1 MKVSTHYIKG
11 INMLRIITLLIV
23 TLIGISLVAQP
34 QTGDNMSGFKLIE
47 KRFVKEVDAECLLF
61 QHERSGARFLKISN
75 DDLNKT
81 FCVTFK
87 TVTESDAG
95 TPHILEH
102 SVLNGS
108 KNFPVKSPFDILS
121 KGSLNTFLNAMT
133 GSDITL
139 YPVSSMNNKDFQSL
153 MHIYLDAVFNPLI
166 YEDPR
171 ILDQEGWHHD
181 LEHADSNMTYRGVVY
196 NEMKGAFSS
205 PTRELGYLVDKQ
217 LFPDTPY
224 RFSSGG
230 YPAAIPTLT
239 YDDFINFH
247 RKYYHPSN
255 SYIFLYGDGDTES
268 ELAFIDEHYLSNYTR
283 SDQIVDIPLQSA
295 FETMQTGS
303 GVYSATEGS
312 ELEGNTYLS
321 LSFVI
326 GLSTNQQLGLG
337 LNVLTQALFNNESAP
352 VRLALQEAGIG
363 KDVGARVDDLKQNVL
378 HVQVQNANPDEADR
392 FKQVI
397 FEALQKVAK
406 DGLDKE
412 VVTGILNR
420 MEFNL
425 REGNTPQKGLYY
437 NRKALSSWFWA
448 DEPFSGLEYEKPLAT
463 FKAALPTGYLENL
476 ITQQIVNNPHALLFT
491 LNPQPGLEGEND
503 SRTNAELAAYKAS
516 LSTDE
521 VTQLVEHTA
530 MLVDYQKSE
539 DTPEALAT
547 IPLLDLEDINPDAD
561 WFVADESRVSRIPYL
576 HFDTFTN
583 DISYIRLFFDLR
595 VLTEEQLPYA
605 SLLATLLGSI
615 STENYTFGELDN
627 ALDTHLG
634 GFSTYLSSYL
644 ENRDDDK
651 LIPKFVLST
660 KAISSD
666 QSKIFDFSEEILRHS
681 QLDDIER
688 IEDVLTRH
696 HSRLSANVKRDGL
709 GYARTRLFSYTTK
722 SGMFNELTGG
732 LKYYWF
738 ISDLVDNF
746 ESKQVD
752 VIKELKNVSDLLFN
766 KKNLIA
772 TTTCSDNAMIVFR
785 KELKGFSK
793 GLGKQKPDFQEWKLE
808 SGVRNEGLMA
818 ASKVNYVLQGA
829 DFTDLGYEWDGKIRV
844 LNQIISREWLKNQVR
859 VIGGAYGGFARFSP
873 TGQVYFGSY
882 RDPNLSS
889 TLENYANTPG
899 FLETLEVDQNEMTRF
914 IIGTI
919 SGMDQP
925 QTPSQRGN
933 TAVARY
939 FTKLTHEK
947 LQAERAAV
955 LSTSLDDVKSYD
967 KMVSA
972 ILENSPICVYGNED
986 KLKQNKDLFEKLITL
1001 D

>member
-1 MKVSTHYIKG
+1 MPKIA
-11 INMLRIITLLIV
+11 TLLISILLSI
-23 TLIGISLVAQP
+23 TIVAQP
-34 QTGDNMSGFKLIE
+34 QTGDKMSGFKLVE

-61 QHERSGARFLKISN
+61 QHEQSGARLLKISN
-75 DDLNKT
+75 TDLNKT
-81 FCVTFK
+81 FCITFK
-87 TVTESDAG
+87 TITESDAG

-139 YPVSSMNNKDFQSL
+139 YPVSSMNDKDFRSL

-171 ILDQEGWHHD
+171 ILEQEGWHHD
-181 LEHADSNMTYRGVVY
+181 LEQADSNITYKGVVY

-239 YDDFINFH
+239 HEDFLNFH

-268 ELAFIDEHYLSNYTR
+268 ELAFIDEHYLSNYSP
-283 SDQIVDIPLQSA
+283 SDQIVDIPLQAPFESPRSA
-295 FETMQTGS
+295 S
-303 GVYSATEGS
+303 GVYSATEDS
-312 ELEGNTYLS
+312 ELEENSYLS

-326 GLSTNQQLGLG
+326 GLSTDQQLALGLG
-337 LNVLTQALFNNESAP
+337 VLTQALFNNESAP

-363 KDVGARVDDLKQNVL
+363 KDVGAWIDDLKQNVF
-378 HVQVQNANPDEADR
+378 HVRVQNANPDDGEKFRQIVLETLEKTAS
-392 FKQVI
+392 Q
-397 FEALQKVAK
+397 
-406 DGLDKE
+406 GLDKDAI
-412 VVTGILNR
+412 TGILNR
-420 MEFNL
+420 KEFSL
-425 REGNTPQKGLYY
+425 REGNTPQKGLNY
-437 NRKALSSWFWA
+437 NGKALSSWFWS
-448 DEPFSGLEYEKPLAT
+448 DDPFSGLEYEKPIADLKIAID
-463 FKAALPTGYLENL
+463 KGYLEEL
-476 ITQQIVNNPHALLFT
+476 ITTSFINNPHTLLFT
-491 LNPQPGLEGEND
+491 LNPQPGLESEND
-503 SRTNAELAAYKAS
+503 AGVTAELMAHKES
-516 LSTDE
+516 LSPDE
-521 VTQLVEHTA
+521 VSQLVDHTA

-539 DTPEALAT
+539 DTPESLAT
-547 IPLLDLEDINPDAD
+547 IPLLDLEDINPEAD
-561 WFVADESRVSRIPYL
+561 WFIADESSVSRNPYL
-576 HFDTFTN
+576 HFETFTN
-583 DISYIRLFFDLR
+583 NISYIRLFFDLR
-595 VLTEEQLPYA
+595 VLSEEQLPYA

-615 STENYTFGELDN
+615 ATENYTFGELDN

-634 GFSTYLSSYL
+634 GFSTYLTRYL
-644 ENRDDDK
+644 QDRRDDQ
-651 LIPKFVLST
+651 LVPKFVLST
-660 KAISSD
+660 KAMSPD
-666 QSKIFDFSEEILRHS
+666 QGKIFDFSEEILRHS

-688 IEDVLTRH
+688 IKDVLTRH
-696 HSRLSANVKRDGL
+696 HSRLSASVKRDGL

-722 SGMFNELTGG
+722 AGMFDEVTEG
-732 LKYYWF
+732 LDYYWF
-738 ISDLVDNF
+738 ITDLVENF
-746 ESKQVD
+746 EARQLDLV
-752 VIKELKNVSDLLFN
+752 KELKSVSELLFN

-772 TTTCSDNAMIVFR
+772 STTCSDDAMKVFR

-793 GLGKQKPDFQEWKLE
+793 TLGKQKPEFQDWTLISEAK
-808 SGVRNEGLMA
+808 NEGLMA
-818 ASKVNYVLQGA
+818 ASKVQYVLQGA
-829 DFTDLGYEWDGKIRV
+829 DFTDLGYRWDGKIRV

-882 RDPNLSS
+882 RDPNLAS
-889 TLENYANTPG
+889 TLENYAGTPN
-899 FLETLEVDQNEMTRF
+899 FLSTLDIDQTEMTRF

-919 SGMDQP
+919 SGMDRP

-933 TAVARY
+933 TAVARF
-939 FTKLTHEK
+939 FTQATQEQ
-947 LQAERAAV
+947 LQTERTAV
-955 LSTSLDDVKSYD
+955 LTTSVEDVKSYE
-967 KMVSA
+967 KMVSS
-972 ILENSPICVYGNED
+972 ILENSPICVYGNEE
-986 KLKQNKDLFEKLITL
+986 KLNQNKDLFEKLIIL

>member
-1 MKVSTHYIKG
+1 MPK
-11 INMLRIITLLIV
+11 IITMLMATLLCITV
-23 TLIGISLVAQP
+23 MAQP
-34 QTGDNMSGFKLIE
+34 QTGDKMSGFKLVE

-61 QHERSGARFLKISN
+61 KHEQSGARLLKISN
-75 DDLNKT
+75 TDINKT
-81 FCVTFK
+81 FCITFK

-139 YPVSSMNNKDFQSL
+139 YPVSSMNDKDFRSL

-166 YEDPR
+166 YEDPH
-171 ILDQEGWHHD
+171 ILEQEGWHHD
-181 LEHADSNMTYRGVVY
+181 LEHADSNMTYKGVVY

-239 YDDFINFH
+239 HDDFLNFH

-268 ELAFIDEHYLSNYTR
+268 ELAFIDEHYLSKYSP
-283 SDQIVDIPLQSA
+283 SDQVVDIPLQPA
-295 FETMQTGS
+295 FEALRSAS
-303 GVYSATEGS
+303 GVYSATEES
-312 ELEGNTYLS
+312 ELEGNSYLS
-321 LSFVI
+321 LSFVV
-326 GLSTNQQLGLG
+326 GLSTDQLLGLG
-337 LNVLTQALFNNESAP
+337 LRVLTQALFNNESAP

-363 KDVGARVDDLKQNVL
+363 KDVGAWIDDLKQNVL
-378 HVQVQNANPDEADR
+378 HIQVQDANPDEAEK
-392 FKQVI
+392 FKQVV
-397 FEALQKVAK
+397 FETLEKVASE
-406 DGLDKE
+406 GLDK
-412 VVTGILNR
+412 VAITGILNR

-437 NRKALSSWFWA
+437 NQKALGSWFWA
-448 DEPFSGLEYEKPLAT
+448 DEPFSGLEYEKPLAA
-463 FKAALPTGYLENL
+463 FKQALPSGYLEGL
-476 ITQQIVNNPHALLFT
+476 ITESLVNNPHALLFT
-491 LNPQPGLEGEND
+491 LNPKPGLEGEND
-503 SRTNAELAAYKAS
+503 TRTNTELAAYKAS
-516 LSTDE
+516 LSSDE
-521 VTQLVEHTA
+521 VTQLVDHTE

-547 IPLLDLEDINPDAD
+547 IPLLDLEDINPEAD
-561 WFVADESRVSRIPYL
+561 WFIADESRVSRIPYL
-576 HFDTFTN
+576 HFETFTN

-595 VLTEEQLPYA
+595 VLREDQLPYA
-605 SLLATLLGSI
+605 ALLATLLGSI
-615 STENYTFGELDN
+615 GTENYTFGELDN

-634 GFSTYLSSYL
+634 GFSTYLSTYL
-644 ENRDDDK
+644 QNRDDDQ

-660 KAISSD
+660 KAMSPE
-666 QSKIFDFSEEILRHS
+666 QAKVFDFSEEILRRS
-681 QLDDIER
+681 QLDDVDR
-688 IEDVLTRH
+688 IKDVLTRH

-709 GYARTRLFSYTTK
+709 GYARTRLFSYTTRA
-722 SGMFNELTGG
+722 GMFRELTGG
-732 LKYYWF
+732 LEYYWF
-738 ISDLVDNF
+738 ISDMVDNF
-746 ESKQVD
+746 DTKQD
-752 VIKELKNVSDLLFN
+752 DLINELKNVSEMLFN

-772 TTTCSDNAMIVFR
+772 STTCSDDAIKLFR
-785 KELKGFSK
+785 AELKGFSK
-793 GLGKQKPDFQEWKLE
+793 GLGRQKPVFQDWTLTSNSK
-808 SGVRNEGLMA
+808 NEGLMA
-818 ASKVNYVLQGA
+818 ASKVQYVLKGS
-829 DFTDLGYEWDGKIRV
+829 DFTDLGYSWDGKIKV

-859 VIGGAYGGFARFSP
+859 VIGGAYGGFARFSA

-882 RDPNLSS
+882 RDPNLTS
-889 TLENYANTPG
+889 TLENYARTPD
-899 FLETLEVDQNEMTRF
+899 FLATLDIDQKEMTRF

-919 SGMDQP
+919 SGMDRP
-925 QTPSQRGN
+925 QTPSQRGS

-939 FTKLTHEK
+939 FTRLSQEQ
-947 LQAERAAV
+947 LQSERTAV
-955 LSTSLDDVKSYD
+955 LATSLEDVKSYE
-967 KMVSA
+967 KMVA
-972 ILENSPICVYGNED
+972 DILENSPLCVYGNED
-986 KLKQNKDLFEKLITL
+986 KLKQNKELFEKLITL

>member
-1 MKVSTHYIKG
+1 MP
-11 INMLRIITLLIV
+11 RITAIAIAILISIT
-23 TLIGISLVAQP
+23 LVAQP

-61 QHERSGARFLKISN
+61 QHEASGARLFKISN

-81 FCVTFK
+81 FCISFK

-139 YPVSSMNNKDFQSL
+139 YPVSSMNDKDFQSL

-166 YEDPR
+166 YEDSR
-171 ILDQEGWHHD
+171 ILEQEGWHRD
-181 LEHADSNMTYRGVVY
+181 LEHADSAMTYKGVVY

-205 PTRELGYLVDKQ
+205 PTRELGYLVDQQ

-230 YPAAIPTLT
+230 YPAAIPTLS
-239 YDDFINFH
+239 YEDFISFH

-255 SYIFLYGDGDTES
+255 SYIFLYGDGDTEA
-268 ELAFIDEHYLSNYTR
+268 ELAFIDEHYLSNYTK
-283 SDQIVDIPLQSA
+283 SDQVVDIPLQA
-295 FETMQTGS
+295 PFEALRTGS

-312 ELEGNTYLS
+312 ELDGNSYLS
-321 LSFVI
+321 LSFVV
-326 GLSTNQQLGLG
+326 GLSTDHQLGLG
-337 LNVLTQALFNNESAP
+337 LGVLTQALFNNESAP

-363 KDVGARVDDLKQNVL
+363 KDVGAWVDDLKQNVV
-378 HVQVQNANPDEADR
+378 HVQVKNANPEDGEA
-392 FKQVI
+392 FKAVV
-397 FEALQKVAK
+397 FETLEKTVK
-406 DGLDKE
+406 EGLNKE
-412 VVTGILNR
+412 AITGILNR

-437 NRKALSSWFWA
+437 NQKALGSWFWS
-448 DEPFSGLEYEKPLAT
+448 DEPFSGLEYEKPLAE
-463 FKAALPTGYLENL
+463 FKKAIAAGYLEGIISESL
-476 ITQQIVNNPHALLFT
+476 IANPHALLFT
-491 LNPQPGLEGEND
+491 LNPKPGLEGEND
-503 SRTNAELAAYKAS
+503 ARTSAELAAFKAS
-516 LSTDE
+516 LSPTE
-521 VTQLVEHTA
+521 VAGAVEHTK

-547 IPLLDLEDINPDAD
+547 IPLLDLEDINPKID
-561 WFVADESRVSRIPYL
+561 WFVADESRVARIPYL
-576 HFDTFTN
+576 HFDSFTN
-583 DISYIRLFFDLR
+583 NISYIRLFFDLR
-595 VLTEEQLPYA
+595 VLSEEQLPYA
-605 SLLATLLGSI
+605 EFLAVLLGSI
-615 STENYTFGELDN
+615 GTDEYTFGELDN

-644 ENRDDDK
+644 EDRDDDK

-660 KAISSD
+660 KALSPD
-666 QSKIFDFSEEILRHS
+666 QNKVFEFAEEILMHS
-681 QLDDIER
+681 KLDDVER
-688 IEDVLTRH
+688 IKDVLTRH
-696 HSRLSANVKRDGL
+696 HSRLSASVKRDGL
-709 GYARTRLFSYTTK
+709 GYARTRLFSYTTR
-722 SGMFNELTGG
+722 SGMFDELTGG
-732 LKYYWF
+732 LEYYWF
-738 ISDLVDNF
+738 ITDLVENF
-746 ESKQVD
+746 DEKQGVLL
-752 VIKELKNVSDLLFN
+752 KELENISERLFN
-766 KKNLIA
+766 RKNLIA
-772 TTTCSDNAMIVFR
+772 STTCSDDAIKSFR

-793 GLGKQKPDFQEWKLE
+793 SLANDKAIYQTWMLTSDNK
-808 SGVRNEGLMA
+808 NEGFMA
-818 ASKVNYVLQGA
+818 ASKVNYVLQGL
-829 DFTDLGYEWDGKIRV
+829 DYKDLGFEWDGKVRV

-882 RDPNLSS
+882 RDPNLTS
-889 TLENYANTPG
+889 TLENYANTPA
-899 FLETLEVDQNEMTRF
+899 FLETFDVDKDEMTRF

-919 SGMDQP
+919 SGMDRP

-939 FTKLTHEK
+939 FTQITKAGM
-947 LQAERAAV
+947 QAERSAV
-955 LSTSLDDVKSYD
+955 LSTSVEDIKAYT
-967 KMVSA
+967 KMVSG

-986 KLKQNKDLFEKLITL
+986 KLKQSEEVFDKLITL

>member
-1 MKVSTHYIKG
+1 MPK
-11 INMLRIITLLIV
+11 IITMLMATLLSIAV
-23 TLIGISLVAQP
+23 MAQP
-34 QTGDNMSGFKLIE
+34 QTGDTMSGFKLVE

-61 QHERSGARFLKISN
+61 KHVQSGARLLKISN
-75 DDLNKT
+75 TDLNKT
-81 FCVTFK
+81 FCITFK

-139 YPVSSMNNKDFQSL
+139 YPVSSMNDKDFRSL

-171 ILDQEGWHHD
+171 ILEQEGWHHD
-181 LEHADSNMTYRGVVY
+181 LEHVDSSITYKGVVY

-239 YDDFINFH
+239 HEDFLNFH

-268 ELAFIDEHYLSNYTR
+268 ELAFIDEHYLSKYSP
-283 SDQIVDIPLQSA
+283 SDQVVDIPLQPA
-295 FETMQTGS
+295 FEALRSAS
-303 GVYSATEGS
+303 GVYSATEDS
-312 ELEGNTYLS
+312 ELEGNSYLS
-321 LSFVI
+321 LSFVV
-326 GLSTNQQLGLG
+326 GLSSDQQLGLG
-337 LNVLTQALFNNESAP
+337 LRVLTQALFNNESAP

-363 KDVGARVDDLKQNVL
+363 KDVSAWLDDLKQNVL
-378 HVQVQNANPDEADR
+378 HIQVKDANPDDGEI
-392 FKQVI
+392 FKQIVLETLEKVTREGVDQ
-397 FEALQKVAK
+397 EA
-406 DGLDKE
+406 
-412 VVTGILNR
+412 VTGILNR

-437 NRKALSSWFWA
+437 NQKALSSWFWS
-448 DEPFSGLEYEKPLAT
+448 DEPFSGLEYEKPLAA
-463 FKAALPTGYLENL
+463 FKQAITKGYLESL
-476 ITQQIVNNPHALLFT
+476 ITESLVNNPHALLFT
-491 LNPQPGLEGEND
+491 LNPKPGLEGEND
-503 SRTNAELAAYKAS
+503 IRTSSELATYKSS
-516 LSTDE
+516 LSPDE
-521 VTQLVEHTA
+521 VTQLVDHTE
-530 MLVDYQKSE
+530 MLVGYQKTE

-547 IPLLDLEDINPDAD
+547 IPLLDLEDINPEAD
-561 WFVADESRVSRIPYL
+561 WFIADESRVSRIPYL
-576 HFDTFTN
+576 HFEAFTN

-595 VLTEEQLPYA
+595 VLSEDQLPYA
-605 SLLATLLGSI
+605 ALLATLLGSI
-615 STENYTFGELDN
+615 ATENYTFGELDN

-634 GFSTYLSSYL
+634 GFSTYLTSYL
-644 ENRDDDK
+644 QNRDDDQ

-660 KAISSD
+660 KAMSPD
-666 QSKIFDFSEEILRHS
+666 QKKVFDFSEEILRHS
-681 QLDDIER
+681 QLDDVDR
-688 IEDVLTRH
+688 IKDVLTRH

-722 SGMFNELTGG
+722 AGMYNELTRG
-732 LKYYWF
+732 LEYYWF
-738 ISDLVDNF
+738 ISDLVENF
-746 ESKQVD
+746 DTKQAGL
-752 VIKELKNVSDLLFN
+752 IIALKNVSELLFN
-766 KKNLIA
+766 RKNLIA
-772 TTTCSDNAMIVFR
+772 STTCSHDALKTFR
-785 KELKGFSK
+785 AELKGFSK
-793 GLGKQKPDFQEWKLE
+793 NLGKQKPSFQEWKLT
-808 SGVRNEGLMA
+808 SIDKNEGLMA
-818 ASKVNYVLQGA
+818 ASKVQYVVQGA
-829 DFTDLGYEWDGKIRV
+829 NFTDLGYSWDGKIRV

-859 VIGGAYGGFARFSP
+859 VIGGAYGGFARFAP

-882 RDPNLSS
+882 RDPNLKS
-889 TLENYANTPG
+889 TLENYAKTPD
-899 FLETLEVDQNEMTRF
+899 FLATLEIDQKEMTRF

-919 SGMDQP
+919 AGMDRP
-925 QTPSQRGN
+925 QTPSQKGN

-939 FTKLTHEK
+939 FTRLTQEQH
-947 LQAERAAV
+947 QAERTAV
-955 LSTSLDDVKSYD
+955 LTTSLKDVKSYEN
-967 KMVSA
+967 MVA
-972 ILENSPICVYGNED
+972 DILENSPLCVYGNED
-986 KLKQNKDLFEKLITL
+986 KLKQNKDIFEKLISL

>member
-1 MKVSTHYIKG
+1 MPK
-11 INMLRIITLLIV
+11 IITVLMA
-23 TLIGISLVAQP
+23 TLVGIAVIAQP
-34 QTGDNMSGFKLIE
+34 QTGDKMSGFKLVE

-61 QHERSGARFLKISN
+61 KHEQSGARLLKISN
-75 DDLNKT
+75 ADINKT
-81 FCVTFK
+81 FCITFK

-139 YPVSSMNNKDFQSL
+139 YPVSSMNDKDFRSL

-166 YEDPR
+166 FEDPR
-171 ILDQEGWHHD
+171 ILEQEGWHRD
-181 LEHADSNMTYRGVVY
+181 LEHADSSMTYKGVVY

-230 YPAAIPTLT
+230 YPAVIPTLT
-239 YDDFINFH
+239 HEDFLDFH

-268 ELAFIDEHYLSNYTR
+268 ELAFIDEHYLSKYSP
-283 SDQIVDIPLQSA
+283 SDQVVDIPLQPAFDALRSA
-295 FETMQTGS
+295 S
-303 GVYSATEGS
+303 GVYSATEDS
-312 ELEGNTYLS
+312 ELEGNSYLS
-321 LSFVI
+321 LSFVV
-326 GLSTNQQLGLG
+326 GLSTDQQLGLG
-337 LNVLTQALFNNESAP
+337 LSVLAQALFNNESAP
-352 VRLALQEAGIG
+352 VRLALQDAGIG
-363 KDVGARVDDLKQNVL
+363 KDVSAWVDDLKQNVF
-378 HVQVQNANPDEADR
+378 HIQVQNANPDDSEK
-392 FKQVI
+392 FKQVV
-397 FEALQKVAK
+397 FETLEKTASQ
-406 DGLDKE
+406 GLDKDAI
-412 VVTGILNR
+412 TGILNR
-420 MEFNL
+420 KEFNL
-425 REGNTPQKGLYY
+425 REGNTPHKGLNY
-437 NRKALSSWFWA
+437 NGKALSSWFWS
-448 DEPFSGLEYEKPLAT
+448 DEPFSGLEYEKPI
-463 FKAALPTGYLENL
+463 AALKKAIASGYLEEL
-476 ITQQIVNNPHALLFT
+476 ITESFVNNPHALLFT
-491 LNPQPGLEGEND
+491 LNPQPGLESEND
-503 SRTNAELAAYKAS
+503 TRTSAELTAYKEN
-516 LSTDE
+516 LSSGE
-521 VTQLVEHTA
+521 VTQLVDHTE

-561 WFVADESRVSRIPYL
+561 WFIVDESRVSRIPYL
-576 HFDTFTN
+576 HFKTFTN

-595 VLTEEQLPYA
+595 VLSEDQLPYA
-605 SLLATLLGSI
+605 ALLATLLGSI
-615 STENYTFGELDN
+615 GTENYTFGELDN

-634 GFSTYLSSYL
+634 GFSTYLTSYL
-644 ENRDDDK
+644 QNRDDDQ

-660 KAISSD
+660 KAMSPD
-666 QSKIFDFSEEILRHS
+666 QRKVFDFSEEILKRS
-681 QLDDIER
+681 QLDDVDR
-688 IEDVLTRH
+688 IKDVLTRH

-722 SGMFNELTGG
+722 AGMFNELTGG
-732 LKYYWF
+732 LEYYWF

-746 ESKQVD
+746 DTKQGGL
-752 VIKELKNVSDLLFN
+752 INELKNVSDLLFN

-772 TTTCSDNAMIVFR
+772 STTCSDDAMKLFR
-785 KELKGFSK
+785 SELKGFSK
-793 GLGKQKPDFQEWKLE
+793 RLGREKPAFQDWALK
-808 SGVRNEGLMA
+808 SSSKNEGLMA
-818 ASKVNYVLQGA
+818 ASKVQYVLQGG
-829 DFTDLGYEWDGKIRV
+829 DFTNLDYIWDGKIRV

-882 RDPNLSS
+882 RDPNLTS
-889 TLENYANTPG
+889 TLENYARTPD
-899 FLETLEVDQNEMTRF
+899 FLATLDIDQKEMTRF

-919 SGMDQP
+919 SGMDRP

-939 FTKLTHEK
+939 FTRLSQEQ
-947 LQAERAAV
+947 LQSERTAV
-955 LSTSLDDVKSYD
+955 LTTSLEDVKSYE
-967 KMVSA
+967 KMVA
-972 ILENSPICVYGNED
+972 DILENSPLCVYGNED
-986 KLKQNKDLFEKLITL
+986 KLKQHKNIFEKLITL